1 MEIIHEQKVHEM
13 SLFRVV
19 WNSGLRPFHR
29 HEKLEFVQ
37 SMNHS
42 FEVIVNGESFTAQK
56 GDIVFIGS
64 QLVHTFKLLHDGTE
78 MRVGQ
83 FPYDILL
90 GEKTVPVPIK
100 AHITEA
106 ELDKRPV
113 IKRNAEYIMQMIEQK
128 RCVENGKTDPFFKNM
143 CASLYFM
150 LMEEFPDTE
159 PEKKSGDE
167 KNKFAEIVN
176 YVNGHF
182 TEDITIRE
190 LASALYMNRGKVSE
204 VFLKYAGIPLKSYIN
219 KLRISKAASL
229 LSEGK
234 SVTEAAYESGFS
246 SVRTF
251 NDVYKKMTGNV
262 PSNKSWYNEPEDV

>member
-1 MEIIHEQKVHEM
+1 
-13 SLFRVV
+13 
-19 WNSGLRPFHR
+19 
-29 HEKLEFVQ
+29 
-37 SMNHS
+37 MNHS

-113 IKRNAEYIMQMIEQK
+113 IKRNAEYIMQMLEQK

-150 LMEEFPDTE
+150 LMEEFPETE
-159 PEKKSGDE
+159 PEKESGNE
-167 KNKFAEIVN
+167 KNRFAEIVN

-182 TEDITIRE
+182 TENIAVNE
-190 LASALYMNRGKVSE
+190 VASALYMNRGKVSE
-204 VFLKYAGIPLKSYIN
+204 IFLKYAGITLKSYIN
-219 KLRISKAASL
+219 KLRISKASAL
-229 LSEGK
+229 LSDGK
-234 SVTEAAYESGFS
+234 SVTEAAFECGFGSTAYFIS
-246 SVRTF
+246 SFKARYGVTPGKYLQENR
-251 NDVYKKMTGNV
+251 
-262 PSNKSWYNEPEDV
+262 